1 MISLFSK
8 LLLILSFAGTYPQWE
23 VVYTGQ
29 SINKLRWWA
38 VKCDGVTY
46 AEYNTQEGASAAA
59 RELIGRR
66 LGPYW
71 YRRLPAAEVIATERA
86 ISEAAAGFKFNEVGK

>member
-1 MISLFSK
+1 MTSLFSK

-29 SINKLRWWA
+29 SVNKLRWWA

-71 YRRLPAAEVIATERA
+71 YRGRQGQEVIDIQRA
-86 ISEAAAGFKFNEVGK
+86 ISDAAIGNYNTRDK